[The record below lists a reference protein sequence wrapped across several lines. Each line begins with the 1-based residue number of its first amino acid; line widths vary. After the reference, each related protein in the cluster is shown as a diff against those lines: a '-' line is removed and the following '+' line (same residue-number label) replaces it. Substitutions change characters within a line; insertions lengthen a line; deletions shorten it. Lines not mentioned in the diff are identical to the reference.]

1 MAPMEYRAVVL
12 ATFAAVPAWAYYL
25 PGMAPMEYRE
35 GSSVD
40 LKVNKLTSVK
50 TQLPYQYYT
59 LPYCR
64 PEQIT
69 DSVENLGEILTG
81 DLIENSPY
89 EIKMLVN
96 TECKVLCKQALD
108 QEKKD
113 KFRSMIDDEY
123 LVNWIVDNLPA
134 ATRFVRSGADGGEF
148 TYMDGFPVGVEQA
161 GRYFIHNHVKLD
173 LKYHKQPDEFEG
185 YRIVGFEVEPHSI
198 TQATRPMPG
207 KAGQFTAMCQE
218 GVASPA
224 FDLDLHQEIVFTYSV
239 QWIESPIR
247 WSTRWDNYLKMAGG
261 QIHWFAIL
269 NSVVIVLFLSGMV
282 AMILLRTLH
291 RDIAKYNELATAEE
305 QAEETGWKL
314 VHGDVFRK
322 PQNSTLL
329 AVSVGV
335 GVQILCMAVVILIFA
350 LFGLLSPAH
359 RGGLL
364 QSMMLLFT
372 FMGTVAG
379 YTSARFCKIFDS
391 DNWKL
396 TTLAT
401 ACLYPGL
408 FFCIFFVLNLFIWG
422 QKSSGAVPFT
432 TMFAL
437 LVLWFG
443 ISVPLVYLGSYSGFK
458 KDAIE
463 LPVRTH
469 QVARKIPEQPW
480 YTHGIFMSLV
490 GGLLPFGAVFTELF
504 FFMSSLWQ
512 HQFYYL
518 FGFLALVLI
527 ILILTCAEISIALTY
542 FQLTSEDYQWWWRA
556 FFASGSSAVYV
567 FLYSALYFSSRL
579 NIEKP
584 VSILLY
590 FGYMYI
596 ISVMFMLLT
605 GSIGLTS
612 SFYFVRAIYGSIKVD

>member
-1 MAPMEYRAVVL
+1 MAVNALIVAVL
-12 ATFAAVPAWAYYL
+12 AAGQASAYYL
-25 PGMAPMEYRE
+25 PGMAPMEYKE
-35 GSSVD
+35 GASVD

-50 TQLPYQYYT
+50 TQLPYAYYT

-64 PEQIT
+64 PAVIT
-69 DSVENLGEILTG
+69 ESAENLGEILTG
-81 DLIENSPY
+81 DMIENSAF
-89 EIKMLVN
+89 EIQMLEN
-96 TECKVLCKQALD
+96 TECKVLCKQVLTKE
-108 QEKKD
+108 QKD

-123 LVNWIVDNLPA
+123 LVNWIVDGLPA
-134 ATRFVRSGADGGEF
+134 ATRFVRTGAGGGDF
-148 TYMDGFPVGVEQA
+148 TYIDGFPVGVEQT

-173 LKYHKQPDEFEG
+173 LKYHKQPDVFEG
-185 YRIVGFEVEPHSI
+185 YRIVGFEVEPHSM
-198 TQATRPMPG
+198 TQATRPNG
-207 KAGQFTAMCQE
+207 KSDGSFTAMCQE
-218 GVASPA
+218 GVATPA
-224 FDLDLHQEIVFTYSV
+224 FDLDLHQELVFTYDV
-239 QWIESPIR
+239 EWIESPIR

-314 VHGDVFRK
+314 VHGDIFRK
-322 PQNSTLL
+322 PPHSVLL
-329 AVSVGV
+329 SVSVGA
-335 GVQILCMAVVILIFA
+335 GMQILGMSVVTMIFA
-350 LFGLLSPAH
+350 LFGFLSPAH

-372 FMGTVAG
+372 FMGTLAG
-379 YTSARFCKIFDS
+379 YTSSRFCKLFDG
-391 DNWKL
+391 DDWKL
-396 TTLAT
+396 TTLLT

-408 FFCIFFVLNLFIWG
+408 FFTIFFVLNLFIWG

-443 ISVPLVYLGSYSGFK
+443 ISVPLVYLGSYTGFRK
-458 KDAIE
+458 AAIE
-463 LPVRTH
+463 LPVRTN

-480 YTHGIFMSLV
+480 FTHAIFMSLI

-504 FFMSSLWQ
+504 FIMSSLWQ

-542 FQLTSEDYQWWWRA
+542 FQLTSEDYNWWWRS
-556 FFASGSSAVYV
+556 FFASASSAVYV
-567 FLYSALYFSSRL
+567 FMYSCLYFSSRL
-579 NIEKP
+579 QIEKTVP
-584 VSILLY
+584 TMLY
-590 FGYMYI
+590 FGYMSI
-596 ISVMFMLLT
+596 ISVMFGLLT
-605 GSIGLTS
+605 GAIGLIAT
-612 SFYFVRAIYGSIKVD
+612 FFFVKAIYGSIKVD